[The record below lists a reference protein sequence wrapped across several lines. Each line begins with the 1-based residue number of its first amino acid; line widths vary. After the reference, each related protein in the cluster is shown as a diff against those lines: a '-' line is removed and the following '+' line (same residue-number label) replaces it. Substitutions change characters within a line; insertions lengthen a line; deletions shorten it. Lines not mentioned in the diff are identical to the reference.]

1 MKNVKRTQGFTLI
14 ELLIVIAIIGILAA
28 VLLPSLLGARAKAN
42 DAAAASVARQV
53 VNAMAAIEVGKSDG
67 ATVASCSVASGVVS
81 FVLSPAASTD
91 PTTVNAPAPI
101 TAVACTPSTTAFQTT
116 ITYAGGTSPTKTT
129 SAAK

>member
-67 ATVASCSVASGVVS
+67 ATVASCSVTSSVVN
-81 FVLSPAASTD
+81 FVLSPSTSTD

-101 TAVACTPSTTAFQTT
+101 TGVSCTPSSSAFLTTV
-116 ITYAGGTSPTKTT
+116 TYAGGTSTSKIT